1 MLLIRFFTASL
12 MRRALAPLIVIMAI
26 IAMAVTLLVA
36 QANMTEARRV
46 LEEKARLT
54 AGIAAL
60 GLQEHL
66 WNLSPDLAEG
76 TLHTLAEDPDFMSV
90 VVRSDDG
97 KVFAS
102 QGEENPTGAVSAVRE
117 ITRADRGK
125 IKMIGTVELALS
137 PARSQAAAA
146 EQALW
151 TLTAGA
157 MVLLGVTGILYLIV
171 KSIIRPISRMTEAMS
186 RLSQGELGTMIP
198 ATERI
203 DEVGAI
209 ARAVQVFK
217 ENALDKQR
225 LEMEQAEAALR
236 SEHEKRHT
244 MRQLA
249 DGFERAVGGV
259 VGAVISATADME
271 RQAQEMTRAAN
282 RTDELAKAVG
292 ARTEETS
299 TNVETVAAASEEL
312 TGSIDEISR
321 QVLNSSRISS
331 EAVNLARKADRK
343 IAGLAEAVEKI
354 GAVVGL
360 INSIAGQTNLLALN
374 ATIEAARAGEAG
386 KGFAVV
392 ATEVKAL
399 ASQTAKAT
407 DEIAAQV
414 ASIQSVTAEAVS
426 EINGVATV
434 IERVNEIAT
443 TIASAVE
450 EQGAATKEISRNVQ
464 QAANGTQEA
473 AVHIAG
479 VTDAA
484 SLSGKTAWTVLE
496 AARELSMQASTLN
509 KEVAV
514 FLDTVRAN

>member
-1 MLLIRFFTASL
+1 MLLIRFFAASL
-12 MRRALAPLIVIMAI
+12 MRRALAPLIVIMAL
-26 IAMAVTLLVA
+26 IAMAVTFAVA
-36 QANMTEARRV
+36 QANVTEARRA

-54 AGIAAL
+54 AGVAAL
-60 GLQEHL
+60 GLQEPL

-76 TLHTLAEDPDFMSV
+76 TLRTLAEDPDFMSV
-90 VVRSDDG
+90 VVRGDDG

-102 QGEENPTGAVSAVRE
+102 QGAQNPAGAVSAVRE

-125 IKMIGTVELALS
+125 IKTIGTVELALS
-137 PARSQAAAA
+137 PARSQAAAT

-157 MVLLGVTGILYLIV
+157 VVLLCVTGILYLIL

-186 RLSQGELGTMIP
+186 RLSRGELGTAIP
-198 ATERI
+198 ATERT

-225 LEMEQAEAALR
+225 LEAEQAEAALV
-236 SEHEKRHT
+236 SEHEKRRT
-244 MRQLA
+244 MQQLA

-271 RQAQEMTRAAN
+271 GQAQEMTRAAN
-282 RTDELAKAVG
+282 RTDELASAV
-292 ARTEETS
+292 ANRTEQTS
-299 TNVETVAAASEEL
+299 SNVQTVAAASEEL

-321 QVLNSSRISS
+321 QVLDSSRISS
-331 EAVNLARKADRK
+331 EAVDLARKADQK
-343 IAGLAEAVEKI
+343 VASLAEAVEKI
-354 GAVVGL
+354 GAVVEL

-392 ATEVKAL
+392 ASEVKAL
-399 ASQTAKAT
+399 ANQTARAT
-407 DEIAAQV
+407 GEIAAQV

-426 EINGVATV
+426 EINGVAAV

-464 QAANGTQEA
+464 QAANGTQEV

-479 VTDAA
+479 VTEAA
-484 SLSGKTAWTVLE
+484 SLSEKTAWTVLE
-496 AARELSMQASTLN
+496 SSRELSMQASTLN
-509 KEVAV
+509 DEVAA
-514 FLDTVRAN
+514 FLKRVRAG